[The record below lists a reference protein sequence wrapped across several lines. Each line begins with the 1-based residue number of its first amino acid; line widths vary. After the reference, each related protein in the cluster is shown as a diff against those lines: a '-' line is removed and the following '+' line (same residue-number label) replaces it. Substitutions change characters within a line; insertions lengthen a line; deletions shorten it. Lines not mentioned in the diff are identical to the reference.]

1 MCGWRP
7 KTSATGGLPNITFEP
22 RKPKSLGTMVRNG
35 AECISGIMTHHDI
48 VQAHGDQAKKEYTN
62 EISHLPR
69 GEVIHQHVAETLR
82 QAKGARVKR
91 GGWVGG
97 DAWFGSINSCVELKR
112 RLGINSS
119 FIVKGN
125 TNYYPMSIACNPHK
139 TQNMYCSTYFFRK
152 YFRTSKTL

>member
-7 KTSATGGLPNITFEP
+7 KISAMGGLPNITFEP

-35 AECISGIMTHHDI
+35 AECISGSMMHHDI

-62 EISHLPR
+62 EQSHLPC

-82 QAKGARVKR
+82 QEKGAHVKR

-97 DAWFGSINSCVELKR
+97 DAWFYSINSCMKLKR
-112 RLGINSS
+112 
-119 FIVKGN
+119 
-125 TNYYPMSIACNPHK
+125 
-139 TQNMYCSTYFFRK
+139 
-152 YFRTSKTL
+152 